1 MELNEQANQ
10 PTDEI
15 VDVDYMGGTFQT
27 SKSNLQN
34 PEAMNKLIEAY
45 RNSDDFKEYTES
57 VEFYQNLDKSGAPA
71 GLRSLVDSRPNQESK
86 LATLRKYYPTAVQF
100 DNDNFAYIDPET
112 KKTTIYNP
120 EGVDWGDVSGF
131 GREIAQFGGGVLG
144 GIAGFVS
151 PAVGG
156 AYVGAAAGSTTAGM
170 LYDTYVESAGW
181 AVDNRT
187 TDERLF
193 DSAMNFG
200 VEAIAG
206 KVGDVALQQGV
217 KLFKKG
223 LGGGTKKTE
232 KTLDELTE
240 RDITPTAGIV
250 TAGKTAGKIQT
261 ALDGMLFTDSIKQ
274 QADQV
279 KIGMTNAVKNI
290 SDKIAPE
297 KTNEQIGII
306 IQKGVKDAIKTF
318 RNQQNKLEIDFGTK
332 LQSSNQASNELYR
345 GEHYIANPFENP
357 DRISRLDNLTKTL
370 TNESLLPDD
379 FYSSN
384 GINYYT
390 DNSSISIN
398 SWHLINKFKGNP
410 ERKVTIYRAVPD
422 DDNITKINN
431 GDWITLSKEY
441 AQIHAYDI
449 VNNEDG
455 KILSMQVKV
464 KDIYWDGN
472 DVNEMAYFNN
482 SKASN
487 EIDNTIQYT
496 NDNLKKLY
504 NDMIND
510 ASLSSGI
517 ASDLAEPISRL
528 QKILFDPKTNNMYET
543 ISYEAMRKERS
554 SIGAKI
560 SDIGNFTQGS
570 IREYSKMYRAMAID
584 MNQNAER
591 LGLKKEWNDIN
602 KFTREWMKNYEDL
615 FDKLSKY
622 DEPEKLIGQLLNGS
636 KFGATRLKK
645 IKSELTKDE
654 FNQVISHQWRQLGY
668 SKGGD
673 LEMKEFSPTK
683 FISGWQAIEPTAKD
697 VLFGKNTPLRQDMDK
712 IYNLFEKIV
721 ANVKLGNPPKT
732 AANLFAM
739 QTIANLAIRPITTA
753 IGSIMIPW
761 AGAKLIT
768 NPKFI
773 RWLAQ
778 SHQILDNS
786 ASKTTNISKII
797 QQRYGQLI
805 AIANDNPEISEEIR
819 QFLLS
824 LTANDGNK
832 E

>member
-1 MELNEQANQ
+1 MELNEQVNQ

-45 RNSDDFKEYTES
+45 RNSDDFKEYIES

-86 LATLRKYYPTAVQF
+86 LATLRKYYPTAIQF

-297 KTNEQIGII
+297 KTNEEIGII

-332 LQSSNQASNELYR
+332 LKASNQ
-345 GEHYIANPFENP
+345 
-357 DRISRLDNLTKTL
+357 
-370 TNESLLPDD
+370 
-379 FYSSN
+379 
-384 GINYYT
+384 
-390 DNSSISIN
+390 
-398 SWHLINKFKGNP
+398 
-410 ERKVTIYRAVPD
+410 
-422 DDNITKINN
+422 
-431 GDWITLSKEY
+431 
-441 AQIHAYDI
+441 
-449 VNNEDG
+449 
-455 KILSMQVKV
+455 
-464 KDIYWDGN
+464 
-472 DVNEMAYFNN
+472 
-482 SKASN
+482 ASN

-712 IYNLFEKIV
+712 IYDLFEKIV